1 MAKASGKYAQA
12 ISDRSGFAFPYK
24 EMIKEWN
31 GSLVHKSEFE
41 PEHPQED
48 DPSTHRADA
57 EALKNPRADR
67 SEPVEVLVGTRTLFD
82 QNNTMAPQ
90 KQNEIIFSA
99 KVNAVTVSIS

>member
-1 MAKASGKYAQA
+1 MANATGKFSKA
-12 ISDRSGFAFPYK
+12 ISDRSGFAFPYT
-24 EMIKEWN
+24 EMIKDHD
-31 GSLVHKSEFE
+31 GLLVHKSEFE

-57 EALKNPRADR
+57 EALKNTRSDR

>member
-1 MAKASGKYAQA
+1 MGSARGKYSKA
-12 ISDRSGFAFPYK
+12 ISDRSGFAFPYN
-24 EMIKEWN
+24 EMIEEHD
-31 GSLVHKSEFE
+31 GVFVHKSEFE

-48 DPSTHRADA
+48 NPSTHRADA
-57 EALKNPRADR
+57 EALKNARPDR